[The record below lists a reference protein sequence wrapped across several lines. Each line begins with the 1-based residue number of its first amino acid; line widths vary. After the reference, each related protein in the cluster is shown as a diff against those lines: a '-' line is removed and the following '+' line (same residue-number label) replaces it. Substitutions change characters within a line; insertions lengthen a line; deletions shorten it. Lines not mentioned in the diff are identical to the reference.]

1 MGSRRSKQKIEVP
14 KPVVYRT
21 VVPEEDFDRAN
32 EYSSFLDDKREG
44 LINYGINTLGNARS
58 RALDRR
64 SDRMAE
70 LGAYYGSIPENQG
83 SGGFNMPSDVRNQFK
98 EAFDQ
103 SARDVDLARDKFRET
118 IQGGNPDSQIP
129 HGNAGAGRGGIDS
142 DTGLAA
148 YQRYLKNYDRTARG
162 RGSEE
167 GKDVLSALDIRHIRG
182 AAGDFG
188 VGGDVADKAVV
199 KYARSLE
206 DTTDMGGGTF
216 TELEKLGGSGY
227 EEQREML
234 RRREAK
240 KKSEEQKKK
249 KDEDK
254 DKDRG
259 FENLSG
265 KSRFQEEQYG
275 RGGASRYQRTGM
287 STGRPGGG

>member
-14 KPVVYRT
+14 KPYIYRT
-21 VVPEEDFDRAN
+21 VVPEQDFDRAA
-32 EYSSFLDDKREG
+32 EYSSYLDDKREG
-44 LINYGINTLGNARS
+44 LINYEINTLGNMRS

-64 SDRMAE
+64 ADRLAE
-70 LGAYYGSIPENQG
+70 TAAYYGSIPENQG
-83 SGGFNMPSDVRNQFK
+83 SGGFNMPSSTRNQFK
-98 EAFDQ
+98 ETFDQ
-103 SARDVDLARDKFRET
+103 SARDVDLARDAFRNT
-118 IQGGNPDSQIP
+118 IQGGNPDSPIP

-148 YQRYLKNYDRTARG
+148 YKRYLKDYDRTARG

-167 GKDVLSALDIRHIRG
+167 GKDVLSALDIRHIRK

-199 KYARSLE
+199 QYARSLE
-206 DTTDMGGGTF
+206 DKTDMGGGTF

-254 DKDRG
+254 DKDKG

-265 KSRFQEEQYG
+265 KSRFQQEQYG
-275 RGGASRYQRTGM
+275 RGGAPKYQNR
-287 STGRPGGG
+287 